1 MAFTQLARLQMLNPL
16 GGILGELQ
24 QLEDILAE
32 VGVGAILDTA
42 TQSGQVL
49 GAIMDEGGTGGQGE
63 LTNGEALPSPDPG
76 NDNVSD
82 DMSEPTELERAARQL
97 QLDADSKEFNDAVG
111 SGVFDEQGQ
120 ELYTD
125 STWRPAARPPPPP
138 IPGKVQ
144 YFELASGNSSPSPEL
159 VESSPDTTPKRQR
172 TKENAASAP
181 DAIAA
186 NLPAAPD
193 NDVPDVDAILWHKLL
208 KCSSLL
214 ELTEAALQTQISE
227 HPRAVCPLC
236 KRS

>member
-49 GAIMDEGGTGGQGE
+49 GAIMNEGGTAGQGE
-63 LTNGEALPSPDPG
+63 LTNGEALLSPDLG

-97 QLDADSKEFNDAVG
+97 QLDADSKEFNDAVA

-125 STWRPAARPPPPP
+125 STWRPAARPPAPP
-138 IPGKVQ
+138 IPGKVL
-144 YFELASGNSSPSPEL
+144 YFDLASGNS
-159 VESSPDTTPKRQR
+159 R
-172 TKENAASAP
+172 
-181 DAIAA
+181 
-186 NLPAAPD
+186 
-193 NDVPDVDAILWHKLL
+193 VPHL
-208 KCSSLL
+208 S
-214 ELTEAALQTQISE
+214 
-227 HPRAVCPLC
+227 
-236 KRS
+236 